1 MDQPAF
7 TKARFT
13 RFENIPSESFPNHY
27 NFVSYNQLESKVY
40 RKGSSRKQ
48 KQPTLTDY
56 IGCLIRV
63 GDIQDVGNPNKNQ
76 SKIRRL
82 DVENLNGD
90 VLEITL
96 WDEMAINF
104 SMGRLRQNGTT
115 SYLCYLAD
123 LRDQYTQRL
132 NLNPPLQISKENFL
146 DINAEKTKN
155 RFPLS
160 TLLQQNQD
168 GYKLVRFTSEA
179 TITQLNTSRDW
190 YYQSCSE
197 CNMKVA
203 EGSGEAYCV
212 NHGLQKDST
221 YRRIRNSVGN
231 LLYSKRRRLNRKQL
245 NPVGRIDFYFDD
257 ILDKPLQIAGASETQ
272 LLPAATPT
280 QTPAASGSAQ
290 ILTDGCHNL
299 SIDRG
304 AGPLGLTTKGGPL
317 LGGGGPAGGGP

>member
-115 SYLCYLAD
+115 SYLCIGEGIRTVFWLKKD
-123 LRDQYTQRL
+123 VRGLRL
-132 NLNPPLQISKENFL
+132 CG
-146 DINAEKTKN
+146 N
-155 RFPLS
+155 RFENKTQS
-160 TLLQQNQD
+160 KRNVVVVRIIDVYAEQ
-168 GYKLVRFTSEA
+168 GYKGILEDKIWCGRRVSGRHKANNNNESRNKGLLV
-179 TITQLNTSRDW
+179 
-190 YYQSCSE
+190 
-197 CNMKVA
+197 
-203 EGSGEAYCV
+203 
-212 NHGLQKDST
+212 
-221 YRRIRNSVGN
+221 SV
-231 LLYSKRRRLNRKQL
+231 
-245 NPVGRIDFYFDD
+245 
-257 ILDKPLQIAGASETQ
+257 
-272 LLPAATPT
+272 
-280 QTPAASGSAQ
+280 
-290 ILTDGCHNL
+290 
-299 SIDRG
+299 
-304 AGPLGLTTKGGPL
+304 
-317 LGGGGPAGGGP
+317 